1 MIQIYIFYF
10 FSVLV
15 ESNCRVENLGDEFIT
30 VDGCTS
36 LIRVSRERCAGGCE
50 SQASNSLTMA
60 NTIYQL
66 GNSTCQCC
74 APKQISTEEISMNCK
89 AIGTTSTNIMKAQ
102 YTHILSCDCQ
112 VCKG

>member
-1 MIQIYIFYF
+1 MF
-10 FSVLV
+10 VLV
-15 ESNCRVENLGDEFIT
+15 KSNCRVEDLGEKFIT
-30 VDGCTS
+30 VDNCTS
-36 LIRVSRERCAGGCE
+36 LTRVSRERCAGGCE

-60 NTIYQL
+60 NIIYQL

-74 APKQISTEEISMNCK
+74 APKETSVEEISMNCG
-89 AIGTTSTNIMKAQ
+89 AIGTSESTLMKAQ